1 MKGLRYVYKR
11 KRSFCITWAFFLPV
25 MAQAE
30 SSTHFYSAE
39 EKDAPFSSAVQVDT
53 TLYLS
58 GVIGINEKG
67 HLPDGFGD
75 QARNVMNNIAEV
87 LHKSGAD
94 FSDVFKCSVTVTD
107 VKNIPE
113 FNRIYLSH
121 FSQGHYPVRMVYGVS
136 ALALGTSVEV
146 QCDAHHNVKK

>member
-1 MKGLRYVYKR
+1 MLIKAKGLFV
-11 KRSFCITWAFFLPV
+11 SLGLFFLPV
-25 MAQAE
+25 MAHAE

-39 EKDAPFSSAVQVDT
+39 EKDVPFSSAVQVDT
-53 TLYLS
+53 ILYLS
-58 GVIGINEKG
+58 GVIGIDEKG
-67 HLPDGFGD
+67 YLPDGFGD

-94 FSDVFKCSVTVTD
+94 FSDVFKCSVAVTD

-136 ALALGTSVEV
+136 ALALGASVEV

>member
-1 MKGLRYVYKR
+1 MLIKAKGLFV
-11 KRSFCITWAFFLPV
+11 SLGLVFLPV
-25 MAQAE
+25 MAHAE

-39 EKDAPFSSAVQVDT
+39 EKDVPFSSAVQVDT
-53 TLYLS
+53 ILYLS
-58 GVIGINEKG
+58 GVIGIDEKG

-75 QARNVMNNIAEV
+75 QTRNVMNNIAE
-87 LHKSGAD
+87 LLRKSGAD
-94 FSDVFKCSVTVTD
+94 FSDVFKCSVAVTD

-136 ALALGTSVEV
+136 ALALGASVEV